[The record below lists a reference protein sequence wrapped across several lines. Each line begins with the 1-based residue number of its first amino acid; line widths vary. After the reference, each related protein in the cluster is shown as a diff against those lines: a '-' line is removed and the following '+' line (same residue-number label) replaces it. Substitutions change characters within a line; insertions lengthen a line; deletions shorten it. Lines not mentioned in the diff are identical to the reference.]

1 MSAWFGLVVLL
12 GWTVQAGNDPTA
24 GLEKWLKQPV
34 EQRVKLEEQPFA
46 VLALTKEQ
54 AAKARQLLAA
64 DDLRQV
70 RRSRAHE
77 WINREIILGKLNMK
91 FDVKVFGDKP
101 ATGRSLFISS
111 VLGGGNTATAV
122 NDQQW
127 ENQKWLYQP
136 AEGVYIAPRAPND
149 AWDMWFQPHIDTF
162 FTQLIADAVAFEDVD
177 VNRVYIMGYSAGG
190 DGVFR
195 LAPRLADRWAA
206 AAMMAG
212 HPGDV
217 RADNLRNLPFTL
229 HMGEKDSAYDRN
241 KHAVEWKKLLADL
254 HEQDKEGY
262 VHEVV
267 IQPGMS
273 HWMQRKDAVAVP
285 WMAKF
290 TRNTAPKKVVWAQP
304 KQQQFY
310 WLAEAVV
317 DAASLEKTATA
328 RLVASMEKQ
337 EIQISSNS
345 VNGVTVRLR
354 DDLVNLDQPIKV
366 LMNGK
371 VVFEGK
377 AERNIKT
384 ISKTLSERH
393 DAGLMY
399 DAEIVIKESGARSKK
414 PA

>member
-1 MSAWFGLVVLL
+1 MAAWLGLVVLL
-12 GWTVQAGNDPTA
+12 GWTVQAGTDPVA
-24 GLEKWLKQPV
+24 GLEKWLKQPF
-34 EQRVKLEEQPFA
+34 EQRGKLEEQPFA

-54 AAKARQLLAA
+54 AMRARQLLAA

-70 RRSRAHE
+70 RRSRARE
-77 WINREIILGKLNMK
+77 WINREITMGKLNMK

-101 ATGRSLFISS
+101 ATGRSLFISMH
-111 VLGGGNTATAV
+111 GGGNTATAV

-149 AWDMWFQPHIDTF
+149 AWDMWFQPHIDAF
-162 FTQLIADAVAFEDVD
+162 FTQLIADAVAFKEVD

-195 LAPRLADRWAA
+195 LAPRLADRWAS

-262 VHEVV
+262 EHEVM

-273 HWMQRKDAVAVP
+273 HWMQRKDAAAVQ

-290 TRNTAPKKVVWAQP
+290 RRNTAPRKVVWVQP

-317 DAASLEKTATA
+317 DATRKEEAATA
-328 RLVASMEKQ
+328 RVVACIEKQ
-337 EIQISSNS
+337 TIQITSEHVSQ
-345 VNGVTVRLR
+345 VTMRLR
-354 DDLVNLDQPIKV
+354 DDLVDLDHPIKV
-366 LMNGK
+366 AKNGK
-371 VVFEGK
+371 MVFEGK
-377 AERNIKT
+377 VERTIKM
-384 ISKTLSERH
+384 IGKTLSERH

-399 DAEIVIKESGARSKK
+399 DGEIVIKE
-414 PA
+414 PE

>member
-1 MSAWFGLVVLL
+1 MSVFLGLLVLAGWL
-12 GWTVQAGNDPTA
+12 GSDPVA
-24 GLEKWLKQPV
+24 GLAEWLKQPV
-34 EQRVKLEEQPFA
+34 EQRTKLEGQPFA
-46 VLALTKEQ
+46 RVALTKEQ

-70 RRSRAHE
+70 RRSRAPE
-77 WINREIILGKLNMK
+77 WINREITLGKLNMK

-101 ATGRSLFISS
+101 TTGRSLFISMH
-111 VLGGGNTATAV
+111 GGGNTAAAV

-136 AEGVYIAPRAPND
+136 VEGVYIAPRAPND
-149 AWDMWFQPHIDTF
+149 AWDMWFQPHIDAF
-162 FTQLIADAVAFEDVD
+162 FTQLIADAVVFKEVD

-195 LAPRLADRWAA
+195 LAPRLADRWTA

-229 HMGEKDSAYDRN
+229 HMGEKDGAYDRN

-254 HEQDKEGY
+254 HEQDKDGY

-290 TRNTAPKKVVWAQP
+290 TRNTAPKKVVWVQP

-310 WLAEAVV
+310 WLAEAV
-317 DAASLEKTATA
+317 ANATTKEEAATA
-328 RLVASMEKQ
+328 RVVASIEKQ
-337 EIQISSNS
+337 TIQITSEHVSQ
-345 VNGVTVRLR
+345 VTVRLR
-354 DDLVNLDQPIKV
+354 DDLVDLDQPITV
-366 LMNGK
+366 MMNGK

-377 AERNIKT
+377 MERNIKT

-393 DAGLMY
+393 DTGLMY
-399 DAEIVIKESGARSKK
+399 DAEITVK
-414 PA
+414 

>member
-1 MSAWFGLVVLL
+1 MSTWCGLVVLL
-12 GWTVQAGNDPTA
+12 GWTVQAGSDPIA

-34 EQRVKLEEQPFA
+34 EQRGKLEEQSFT

-54 AAKARQLLAA
+54 ARKARQLLAA

-70 RRSRAHE
+70 RRSRAQE
-77 WINREIILGKLNMK
+77 WINREITLGKLSMK

-101 ATGRSLFISS
+101 ATGRSLFISMH
-111 VLGGGNTATAV
+111 GGGNTATAV

-136 AEGVYIAPRAPND
+136 AEGVYISPRAPND
-149 AWDMWFQPHIDTF
+149 AWDMWFQPHMDAF
-162 FTQLIADAVAFEDVD
+162 FTQLIADAVAFKEVD

-254 HEQDKEGY
+254 REQDKEGY

-290 TRNTAPKKVVWAQP
+290 TRNTAPKKVVWVQP

-310 WLAEAVV
+310 WLAAAVV
-317 DAASLEKTATA
+317 DANTKEETAAA
-328 RLVASMEKQ
+328 RVVAGIDEQ
-337 EIQISSNS
+337 EIQISNNC
-345 VNGVTVRLR
+345 VRQVTVRLR
-354 DDLVNLDQPIKV
+354 DDLVDLDQQFKV
-366 LMNGK
+366 MMNGK

-377 AERNIKT
+377 AERTIKM
-384 ISKTLSERH
+384 ISKTLNERH

-399 DAEIVIKESGARSKK
+399 DAEMVIKEPEARSKK
-414 PA
+414 PE